1 MFDSIANQ
9 MTKQDEGGEA
19 GRELDITE
27 ARQALK
33 NLAVIL
39 ANRYTLA
46 EVAAFLAGYV
56 KTNEA

>member
-1 MFDSIANQ
+1 MCKILKNFFKKEKPMFDSIANQ

-33 NLAVIL
+33 NLAIIL
-39 ANRYTLA
+39 AN
-46 EVAAFLAGYV
+46 E
-56 KTNEA
+56 